1 MKKKLKWIV
10 LFSLLLVF
18 LGGWGKKSVE
28 LLNDKKLIDLNE
40 ALQICMPGADSP
52 DDDINTENER
62 EPENTEI
69 PDNPTDAK
77 DDKKIIVISVRER
90 IVSYGSTE
98 KLEVVKLE
106 ERLRKDYKKG
116 MTVRLVDDFAE
127 AHVYKKV
134 IAVLEQLEEE
144 TGLKYTRD

>member
-90 IVSYGSTE
+90 IVTYGSTE

-106 ERLRKDYKKG
+106 ERLRKDYRQG